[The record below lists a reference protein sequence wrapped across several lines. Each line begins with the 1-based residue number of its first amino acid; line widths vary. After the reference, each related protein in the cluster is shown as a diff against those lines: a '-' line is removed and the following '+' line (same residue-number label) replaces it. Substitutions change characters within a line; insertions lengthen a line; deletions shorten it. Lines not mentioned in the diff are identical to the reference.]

1 MGAGVRMLFDFKIHF
16 SGPFKESLPAP
27 LFTIN
32 SLEISNVLP
41 GSRPTDA
48 LMEGSVFLVA

>member
-16 SGPFKESLPAP
+16 SGPFKETLPAP

-32 SLEISNVLP
+32 NLEISKVLP